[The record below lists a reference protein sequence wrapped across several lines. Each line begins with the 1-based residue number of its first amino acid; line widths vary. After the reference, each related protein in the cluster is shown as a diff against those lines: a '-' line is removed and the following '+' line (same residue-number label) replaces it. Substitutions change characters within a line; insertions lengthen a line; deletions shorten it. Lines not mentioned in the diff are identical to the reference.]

1 MQLKSIMGS
10 LVLLT
15 AGGLYPNQPC
25 HALLPILQWAL
36 AWIDIENDD
45 DDHDDHDDQDNN
57 DGRWWLRLNLV
68 GVARQVVQVVNF
80 EITVA

>member
-1 MQLKSIMGS
+1 MGS

-45 DDHDDHDDQDNN
+45 DDIMSHDHDDHDDQENN
-57 DGRWWLRLNLV
+57 DGRWWLRLKPE